1 MAYGDFKVSNGTIA
15 ANKVLCDRAF
25 NTAKYLKFDGYKRWR
40 ASMIYNFCD
49 EKSLCGAI
57 KKGIMQ
63 NKELLELAKKLHKT
77 IIRQFQK
84 GIVHSSFIDNIW
96 GADLSLIQLISKFN
110 KEFRFSLVLLI
121 FIVNMHRLFL

>member
-1 MAYGDFKVSNGTIA
+1 
-15 ANKVLCDRAF
+15 
-25 NTAKYLKFDGYKRWR
+25 
-40 ASMIYNFCD
+40 MIYNFCD

-63 NKELLELAKKLHKT
+63 NKELAKKLHKT

-84 GIVHSSFIDNIW
+84 GIVHSFFIDNIW

-121 FIVNMHRLFL
+121 FIVNMHRLFF